1 MNNPPHR
8 RWIALSVP
16 LLVAAAITYGLFL
29 AGPPSEQR
37 KIMLDRKR
45 VAEIGN
51 IEQAIDLYH
60 AREGNLPETLTLL
73 REKLQPQ
80 LSIDDPETG
89 RPYFYERTGKNT
101 YRICAD
107 FSAAS
112 DAENLNRWTHD
123 SGRHCFAF
131 RIKTNTPGE

>member
-1 MNNPPHR
+1 MNHPRHR
-8 RWIALSVP
+8 RWIVLSVP

-37 KIMLDRKR
+37 KIKLDRKR
-45 VAEIGN
+45 VADLGN

-60 AREGNLPETLTLL
+60 AQEENLPETLTLL

-80 LSIDDPETG
+80 LRIEDPETG

-107 FSAAS
+107 FSAES

-123 SGRHCFAF
+123 SGRHCFTF
-131 RIKTNTPGE
+131 RVKTKTAGE